1 MVNNTLA
8 PRQRPVGVT
17 IIAILQ
23 AIGGVLEILGGIF
36 LLNVSTVAA
45 IIPIVLGIIALVLA
59 WGLWT
64 LKPWAF
70 WVTVVLE
77 AINLISGIISLVT
90 GNVSAAAVI
99 QTIIA
104 LAVLIYLFADRNV
117 RAAFRT

>member
-45 IIPIVLGIIALVLA
+45 IIPIVLGIISLILA

-77 AINLISGIISLVT
+77 AITLITGIVSLVT
-90 GNVSAAAVI
+90 GNITASVVI

-104 LAVLIYLFADRNV
+104 LAILIYLFADRNV